1 MRYRNKLI
9 QNLKLVR
16 FKNLYIY
23 TLQDLSFWMTFTMKT
38 EPWQW
43 TLDPS
48 SKAEKSDLLRPQT
61 ENYQLM
67 KAQIEKAVSIGE
79 LNRGYFASLYKL

>member
-1 MRYRNKLI
+1 
-9 QNLKLVR
+9 
-16 FKNLYIY
+16 
-23 TLQDLSFWMTFTMKT
+23 MTFTMKT

-61 ENYQLM
+61 ENYRLM
-67 KAQIEKAVSIGE
+67 KAQIEKAVSYGKIE
-79 LNRGYFASLYKL
+79 

>member
-1 MRYRNKLI
+1 MKI
-9 QNLKLVR
+9 SQITK
-16 FKNLYIY
+16 FIY
-23 TLQDLSFWMTFTMKT
+23 SYPQDLSFWMTFTMKT

-79 LNRGYFASLYKL
+79 LNRGHFCKPP

>member
-1 MRYRNKLI
+1 MYIINEISPPESIQILGLI
-9 QNLKLVR
+9 IIEMIYFTQN
-16 FKNLYIY
+16 IS
-23 TLQDLSFWMTFTMKT
+23 DLSFWMTFTMKT

-67 KAQIEKAVSIGE
+67 KAQIEKAVSIG
-79 LNRGYFASLYKL
+79 